1 MSPRL
6 RLAITAVLFSTGGAA
21 IKWCQ
26 FGAWQLAGVRAGVA
40 CTTLLLLLPETR
52 RGWTWRTVLV
62 GAAYAATTLLYVL
75 SNKLTTAANTIF
87 LQNTAPI
94 FILALAPWLLHEHV
108 KRQDIGYMVAL
119 GIGMALFFAGTPR
132 AFATA
137 PNPRLGN
144 LLAATCAVTW
154 ALTLIGYRWLVRG
167 AEAGGAP
174 VARAAVC
181 GNLMACLLALAVA
194 VPLAPG
200 RPADWLVVLYLG
212 SCQLGVAY
220 VFFARAVPQ
229 VRAIEVSLLLLLEPV
244 LNPLWAWLVH
254 GETPGPYAVLGGAI
268 ILAAIAQH
276 AWSARAVPMAVA
288 EP

>member
-21 IKWCQ
+21 IKWSQ

-108 KRQDIGYMVAL
+108 RRQDIGYMVAL

-144 LLAATCAVTW
+144 LLACV
-154 ALTLIGYRWLVRG
+154 LG
-167 AEAGGAP
+167 
-174 VARAAVC
+174 
-181 GNLMACLLALAVA
+181 LAVA

-200 RPADWLVVLYLG
+200 RPGDWLVVLYLG
-212 SCQLGVAY
+212 TCQLGLAY
-220 VFFARAVPQ
+220 VFFSRAVPQ

-254 GETPGPYAVLGGAI
+254 GETPGPYAVLGGVI
-268 ILAAIAQH
+268 ILAAIVQH
-276 AWSARAVPMAVA
+276 AWSARAVPIAVA